1 MQALPNGITLTD
13 TITVT
18 SEDGT
23 ATQVITITITGTNG
37 VATIAGAVSGDVVED
52 TTLTVS
58 GVLTV
63 ADEDTGEAELQPVA
77 AGTAGDNGYGTFEVL
92 ADGTWTYTLNNEHAA
107 VQALSAGAALSDT
120 ITVLSEDGSDSQVIT
135 ITITG
140 TMTELRSPA
149 MSQAR

>member
-23 ATQVITITITGTNG
+23 ATQLITITITGTNG
-37 VATIAGAVSGDVVED
+37 VATIAGAVSGGVVED

-63 ADEDTGEAELQPVA
+63 TDEDTGEAELVPIA
-77 AGTAGDNGYGTFEVL
+77 AGTRAP
-92 ADGTWTYTLNNEHAA
+92 AA
-107 VQALSAGAALSDT
+107 TA
-120 ITVLSEDGSDSQVIT
+120 
-135 ITITG
+135 
-140 TMTELRSPA
+140 RSRFWPTA
-149 MSQAR
+149 SGPTRSTTRFRLCRRCRTASR